1 MYNLNMRAKGNPK
14 QAVVA
19 AECEKKCRARRVTL
33 MKNKYRFGPESR
45 GIFQQTRIY
54 IKSAVRRKVFR
65 IHAHSIYKDAYFLRG
80 RKKPRPWLSVLQIKT
95 CYSCGQIW
103 LYARTQ
109 SPGAHGA
116 RCKKQQDVALCFY
129 CPVDGRLARGTC
141 SAMLLIVHYLLNLIN
156 SPPKI
161 MKRMR

>member
-1 MYNLNMRAKGNPK
+1 MYYLNVRAKGNPK

-54 IKSAVRRKVFR
+54 IKSAVRRKVFG
-65 IHAHSIYKDAYFLRG
+65 IHARSIYKDANFLRG
-80 RKKPRPWLSVLQIKT
+80 RKKPRPWLSGVLQIKT

-103 LYARTQ
+103 ICANAER
-109 SPGAHGA
+109 
-116 RCKKQQDVALCFY
+116 
-129 CPVDGRLARGTC
+129 
-141 SAMLLIVHYLLNLIN
+141 
-156 SPPKI
+156 SPPEHTARVAKSSK
-161 MKRMR
+161 MSLFVFTAPPTAASRHGRAAQCF